1 MARQFVDEF
10 NRAHLVATYV
20 YRNTYQH
27 ADLVVDEG
35 WRRIELRFYMLH
47 ESDRPL
53 PYVNIRECEV
63 ELAMGDR
70 DMHALAERGSRW
82 AKARPRDS
90 LGDPHAA
97 WDDVMGRLCDCSAS
111 SIEDRGGDVAGAG
124 GDSGS
129 DEDRREGSR
138 GDEAAGHSIYKL

>member
-1 MARQFVDEF
+1 MDEF
-10 NRAHLVATYV
+10 NRAHLVATDV

-70 DMHALAERGSRW
+70 DMHALAEGE
-82 AKARPRDS
+82 AEGEGENPRFTWRS
-90 LGDPHAA
+90 PRCLG
-97 WDDVMGRLCDCSAS
+97 
-111 SIEDRGGDVAGAG
+111 
-124 GDSGS
+124 
-129 DEDRREGSR
+129 
-138 GDEAAGHSIYKL
+138 